1 MAASGTS
8 WEPGQSGNPAGRPP
22 KDEALTDVLR
32 GLVDKEDI
40 AKKLIEVANK
50 GDVGALK
57 YVYDRLD
64 GKPRET
70 VHNINE
76 NLPEVVEID
85 LSDNQEV
92 IE

>member
-1 MAASGTS
+1 MAKSGTS
-8 WEPGQSGNPAGRPP
+8 WKPGQSGNPEGRTPNE
-22 KDEALTDVLR
+22 EALTEVLR
-32 GLVDKEDI
+32 TLVCKEDI

-50 GDVGALK
+50 GDVTALK

-85 LSDNQEV
+85 LTNED
-92 IE
+92 